1 MNQTNNHQEKTALK
15 SNWPFAFVN
24 DAQTEDSLA
33 LMQLREPSKKQKLQQ
48 EINEAPEALF

>member
-1 MNQTNNHQEKTALK
+1 MALK

-33 LMQLREPSKKQKLQQ
+33 LMKLKEPSQKQKLKQ